1 MGVEQDTSSVFP
13 SAEKDEEQ
21 IFDLLAEPEYHQNQF
36 QPQIFFF
43 FLQKVQNVF
52 LRTKMHHFTT
62 STFGVRKL

>member
-43 FLQKVQNVF
+43 FPAKSTKCFFKNQNASF
-52 LRTKMHHFTT
+52 YHIYFW
-62 STFGVRKL
+62 S